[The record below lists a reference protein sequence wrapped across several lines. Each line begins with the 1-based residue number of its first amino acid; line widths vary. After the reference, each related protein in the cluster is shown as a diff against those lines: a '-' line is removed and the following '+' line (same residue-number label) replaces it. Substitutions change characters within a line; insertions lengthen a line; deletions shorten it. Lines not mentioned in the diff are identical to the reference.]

1 MNKKNVFV
9 SVLFIFIVIIGL
21 NYCLIKK
28 VNSYVYNN
36 MVMITSSIIEKYP
49 DSEEEIIDLIKNNKV
64 NYLAKYG
71 IKEDT
76 LDKLNSYHNLK
87 IYIITL
93 VSISI
98 LVIGIYFLL
107 FYYFI
112 KLKIKKEIN
121 IINNYLTEILRGIYD
136 GDFSSYNEDEL
147 SILKN
152 DIYKVTVKLKEYS
165 EYEMKEKKYLVEVLE
180 DITHQLK
187 TPLTALMVTND
198 ILKNNN
204 LTVEE
209 RSNFLNKQ
217 TKELE
222 KMEWLIITLLNMSKL
237 DSGYVKLKQEN
248 VKVKDLIK
256 DAISSLSIPLDL
268 KEVNVSFENLDFNII
283 CDTNWTKEAIINILK
298 NATEHV
304 SKGGEIKIIGDDNPL
319 YKSIS
324 IRDNGSGISKKD
336 IKNIFKRFY
345 SVSGNKNSVG
355 IGLNLAKIIIEKQNG
370 KIEVESVE
378 GKYTTF
384 KIIFNKEKVI

>member
-9 SVLFIFIVIIGL
+9 SVLFIFIIIIGL

-98 LVIGIYFLL
+98 LFIGIYFLL

-112 KLKIKKEIN
+112 KLKIKKEIS

-256 DAISSLSIPLDL
+256 DAISSLSIPLEL

-283 CDTNWTKEAIINILK
+283 CDINWTKEAIINILK

-324 IRDNGSGISKKD
+324 IRDNGSGISKID

-355 IGLNLAKIIIEKQNG
+355 IGLNLAKIIIEKQSG